1 MKKLTGIAGL
11 LILCC
16 IGGCAPVQ
24 KEATFLKSSI
34 RFHFPGEDMEESL
47 IVRFKKEGGEGVRIT
62 RIADY
67 KADAVVDP
75 RYVIDE
81 EAPMEDED
89 FYAYGIQLPMFKD
102 MKVSFSKITYQ
113 KDQEEKTADI
123 GIYEIEKSGE
133 VFEEASISKNWDS
146 EEKELY
152 IDVNTKV
159 AGRLIHVEAVNP
171 DTPIKI
177 VIQRNTYGD
186 FDTDTRVI
194 LRYEL
199 PKEYD
204 MTATNFCYTFEKSG
218 RRIQRYGRGVVE
230 LYKSG
235 NQTAGRGFQRL
246 AV

>member
-1 MKKLTGIAGL
+1 MKKIAGITGL
-11 LILCC
+11 LILFC
-16 IGGCAPVQ
+16 IGGCALVQ
-24 KEATFLKSSI
+24 KEATFLKASN

-47 IVRFKKEGGEGVRIT
+47 IVRFKKEGGDGVRVT
-62 RIADY
+62 GIADY
-67 KADAVVDP
+67 KADTVVDP

-81 EAPMEDED
+81 ETPMEDED
-89 FYAYGIQLPMFKD
+89 FYAYGIQLPMFKG

-113 KDQEEKTADI
+113 KDQEDKTADI
-123 GIYEIEKSGE
+123 GIYEIEKNGIGI
-133 VFEEASISKNWDS
+133 EEASISKNWDS

-152 IDVNTKV
+152 IDVYTKET
-159 AGRLIHVEAVNP
+159 GRLIHVEAVNP
-171 DTPIKI
+171 DVPVKI
-177 VIQRNTYGD
+177 EIQRNKYGD

-204 MTATNFCYTFEKSG
+204 MTATNFCYTFEKNG

-230 LYKSG
+230 LYRNG
-235 NQTAGRGFQRL
+235 NPTAGRGFQRL

>member
-62 RIADY
+62 GIADY

-123 GIYEIEKSGE
+123 GIYEIEKAE
-133 VFEEASISKNWDS
+133 RFLK
-146 EEKELY
+146 K
-152 IDVNTKV
+152 
-159 AGRLIHVEAVNP
+159 P
-171 DTPIKI
+171 PF
-177 VIQRNTYGD
+177 QRTG
-186 FDTDTRVI
+186 I
-194 LRYEL
+194 LR
-199 PKEYD
+199 K
-204 MTATNFCYTFEKSG
+204 
-218 RRIQRYGRGVVE
+218 R
-230 LYKSG
+230 
-235 NQTAGRGFQRL
+235 
-246 AV
+246 AVY